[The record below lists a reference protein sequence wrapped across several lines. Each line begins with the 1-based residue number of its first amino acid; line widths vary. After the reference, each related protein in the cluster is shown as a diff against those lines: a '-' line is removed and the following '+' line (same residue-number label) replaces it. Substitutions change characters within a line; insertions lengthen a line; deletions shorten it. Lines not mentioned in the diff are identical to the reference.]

1 MTLVERF
8 LKYVSFDTQSS
19 EETGDTPSTP
29 GQMVFARY
37 LKEELETLGL
47 EEITLDENGYL
58 FATLPANTDKPMPA
72 VNDKFIQF
80 RLSFFLCAQL
90 SIAAT
95 ASERNRNRP
104 DTATHGECQN
114 RHACRPFPFLYSA
127 PVPCAGRLLFS
138 GGKKA
143 ASFFRLSRIIFSGLH
158 TI

>member
-1 MTLVERF
+1 MLFRS
-8 LKYVSFDTQSS
+8 Y
-19 EETGDTPSTP
+19 
-29 GQMVFARY
+29 FAG
-37 LKEELETLGL
+37 E
-47 EEITLDENGYL
+47 
-58 FATLPANTDKPMPA
+58 PMPT

-114 RHACRPFPFLYSA
+114 RHTCRPFPFLYSA

-158 TI
+158 TIYATRCKSRPAVLHGAAYSLYAIFLIIHEFCAFVK